1 VRLPHEFPFRL
12 VDRPQGGVA
21 RVAVSANEFWDRGL
35 AARGA
40 GLWLEAMAQ
49 SAALTLEGAGAGGAG
64 QMALAGVE
72 RFLVHRSP
80 AAGDLVHI
88 SARLEGGFGPVVRV
102 AAVAEDSEGA
112 IAEGFLLLV
121 GG

>member
-12 VDRPQGGVA
+12 VDRPQAGVA

-49 SAALTLEGAGAGGAG
+49 SAALTLEGAGAGAG
-64 QMALAGVE
+64 RMALAGVE

-80 AAGDLVHI
+80 AAGELVHI
-88 SARLEGGFGPVVRV
+88 SARLEAGFGPVVRV
-102 AAVAEDSEGA
+102 AAIAEDSEGTV
-112 IAEGFLLLV
+112 AEGVLLLV